1 MQENRAQFD
10 TQFDL
15 VKSELKT
22 ALGRIE
28 KFTKL
33 VTVLQG
39 EMKLRDEALK
49 RVPSNTHQIL
59 KDLNA
64 KMDKTMKHVDS
75 VDQKFVSKI
84 DAADVDKLLGAKLD
98 CETFTRIFPSNKQP
112 QEHLKNLIRSET
124 ESFNDRVLNM
134 IKLWDQKISNL
145 RSELNIQSI
154 YRKLGTFPRKD
165 EVDEKIQELHDINR
179 QTDQNILQLKIM
191 IGKVGQLTEGTQN
204 QINSIYDRQKEVII
218 GKRNVNC
225 LSCAKE
231 PNNKHGSGRD
241 GRIYQNM

>member
-1 MQENRAQFD
+1 MQENRTQFD

-64 KMDKTMKHVDS
+64 KMDKTMKHVDT
-75 VDQKFVSKI
+75 VDSKFVSKI
-84 DAADVDKLLGAKLD
+84 DTTEVEKLLATKLD
-98 CETFTRIFPSNKQP
+98 NETFAKIFPANKQP
-112 QEHLKNLIRSET
+112 QEHLKNLIRGET
-124 ESFNDRVLNM
+124 ESFNERVLNM

-154 YRKLGTFPRKD
+154 YRKLGTFPRKE
-165 EVDEKIQELHDINR
+165 EVDEKIQELHEVNK
-179 QTDQNILQLKIM
+179 QTDGSILQLKMM
-191 IGKVGQLTEGTQN
+191 IGKVGQLTEGT
-204 QINSIYDRQKEVII
+204 
-218 GKRNVNC
+218 
-225 LSCAKE
+225 
-231 PNNKHGSGRD
+231 
-241 GRIYQNM
+241 

>member
-1 MQENRAQFD
+1 MQENRTQFD

-59 KDLNA
+59 KDLNS
-64 KMDKTMKHVDS
+64 KMDKTMKHVDT
-75 VDQKFVSKI
+75 VDSKFVSKI
-84 DAADVDKLLGAKLD
+84 DITEVEKLMGTKLD
-98 CETFTRIFPSNKQP
+98 NETFAKIFPANKQP
-112 QEHLKNLIRSET
+112 QEHLKNLIRGET
-124 ESFNDRVLNM
+124 ESFNERVLNM

-154 YRKLGTFPRKD
+154 YRKLGTFPRKE
-165 EVDEKIQELHDINR
+165 EVDEKIQELHEVNK
-179 QTDQNILQLKIM
+179 QTDGSILQLKMM

-204 QINSIYDRQKEVII
+204 
-218 GKRNVNC
+218 
-225 LSCAKE
+225 
-231 PNNKHGSGRD
+231 
-241 GRIYQNM
+241 

>member
-1 MQENRAQFD
+1 MQFDRKNEDTLENIDTIVKNNSHRQDALTKETKDELDRYRREIKQFKKEFSEKATKKEFTKTNEIMQENRTQFD

-59 KDLNA
+59 KDLNS
-64 KMDKTMKHVDS
+64 KMDKTMKHVDT
-75 VDQKFVSKI
+75 VDSKFVSKI
-84 DAADVDKLLGAKLD
+84 DITEVEKLMGTKLD
-98 CETFTRIFPSNKQP
+98 NETFAKIFPANKQP
-112 QEHLKNLIRSET
+112 QEHLKNLIRGET
-124 ESFNDRVLNM
+124 ESFNERVLNM

-154 YRKLGTFPRKD
+154 YRKLGTFPRKE
-165 EVDEKIQELHDINR
+165 EVDEKI
-179 QTDQNILQLKIM
+179 
-191 IGKVGQLTEGTQN
+191 
-204 QINSIYDRQKEVII
+204 
-218 GKRNVNC
+218 
-225 LSCAKE
+225 
-231 PNNKHGSGRD
+231 
-241 GRIYQNM
+241 